1 MKRER
6 YQCPNCSQAC
16 TRKWNLKV
24 HIERNHAGKSGPTR
38 PDVSSPSTRVQ
49 FTSLKTK
56 DLERNDYLHPRH
68 IHDHNDQI
76 SRGIYPSNN
85 LYSSPGFDSKIK
97 EESTPDKITDP
108 MDDLFKT
115 YRRYLEMTNI
125 PNQNKATSDQS
136 AFAGLLPFFARMIIP
151 QKPIS
156 QNNMLPWLKVIYENR
171 NVGYKGRTCYNCKS
185 SWVDLLYDNE
195 KEAKFLYEPPR
206 PHKCDPKK
214 IVEDNHV
221 DESQTLNHDLQKGL
235 TELLLYSAITTIV
248 TLGFQPVHL
257 KAIELDSRNYAH
269 GKEQQQTGNCPS
281 IGNVNEKS
289 TPLVEE
295 GFKELCNLDEKHW
308 AFQAIKNGE
317 YVISIP
323 SRLDQLIEFLLTY
336 KGSFGIFRSMI
347 NGSMRYFFMYL
358 SWSSA
363 NHQ

>member
-24 HIERNHAGKSGPTR
+24 HIERNHAGKRGTTR

-56 DLERNDYLHPRH
+56 DLERNDYPDRH
-68 IHDHNDQI
+68 THDHNDQI

-85 LYSSPGFDSKIK
+85 LYSSPGFGSKIK
-97 EESTPDKITDP
+97 EESTPGKITDL
-108 MDDLFKT
+108 MDDIFET
-115 YRRYLEMTNI
+115 YRKYQEMTSI

-136 AFAGLLPFFARMIIP
+136 AFAGILPFFARMVIP

-156 QNNMLPWLKVIYENR
+156 QNNMLPLLKVIYENR
-171 NVGYKGRTCYNCKS
+171 NVGYRGRTCYNCKS
-185 SWVDLLYDNE
+185 SWVDILYDNE
-195 KEAKFLYEPPR
+195 KEAKFLYEPPP

-214 IVEDNHV
+214 IVDYKHV
-221 DESQTLNHDLQKGL
+221 DKLQTLKDDLQKGL
-235 TELLLYSAITTIV
+235 MELLLNSAITTIV
-248 TLGFQPVHL
+248 FLGFQPVHL

-269 GKEQQQTGNCPS
+269 EKEQQQTGNSPN
-281 IGNVNEKS
+281 IGNVNENS

-295 GFKELCNLDEKHW
+295 GFKELRNLDEKHW

-323 SRLDQLIEFLLTY
+323 SRLDQLIEFLFTN

-358 SWSSA
+358 SWNSA

>member
-24 HIERNHAGKSGPTR
+24 HIERNHAEKRGTTR

-56 DLERNDYLHPRH
+56 GLERNDYPHPRH
-68 IHDHNDQI
+68 IYDHNDQI

-97 EESTPDKITDP
+97 EESTPGKITDH

-115 YRRYLEMTNI
+115 FRKYIEMANMQS
-125 PNQNKATSDQS
+125 QNKATSDQPS
-136 AFAGLLPFFARMIIP
+136 FAGLLPFFARMIIP

-156 QNNMLPWLKVIYENR
+156 QNYMLPLLKVIYENR
-171 NVGYKGRTCYNCKS
+171 NVGYRGRTCYNCKS
-185 SWVDLLYDNE
+185 AWVDILYDNE
-195 KEAKFLYEPPR
+195 QEAKFLHEPPP

-214 IVEDNHV
+214 NVDDKHV
-221 DESQTLNHDLQKGL
+221 DEPHTLKNDLQKGL
-235 TELLLYSAITTIV
+235 MELLLNSAITTIV
-248 TLGFQPVHL
+248 SLGFQPVHL

-269 GKEQQQTGNCPS
+269 EKEQQRTGNCPS
-281 IGNVNEKS
+281 IGNVNENS

-295 GFKELCNLDEKHW
+295 GIKELRNLDEKHW

-323 SRLDQLIEFLLTY
+323 SHLDQLIDFLFTN

-347 NGSMRYFFMYL
+347 NGSTRYFFMYL
-358 SWSSA
+358 SWKPA

>member
-56 DLERNDYLHPRH
+56 DLERNDYPDRH
-68 IHDHNDQI
+68 THDHNDQI

-85 LYSSPGFDSKIK
+85 LYSSPGFGSKIK
-97 EESTPDKITDP
+97 EESTPGKITDL
-108 MDDLFKT
+108 MDDIFET
-115 YRRYLEMTNI
+115 YRKYQEMTSI

-136 AFAGLLPFFARMIIP
+136 AFAGIFARMVIP

-156 QNNMLPWLKVIYENR
+156 QNNMLPLLKVIYENR
-171 NVGYKGRTCYNCKS
+171 NVGYRGRTCYNCKS
-185 SWVDLLYDNE
+185 SWVDILYDNE
-195 KEAKFLYEPPR
+195 KEAKFLYEPPP

-214 IVEDNHV
+214 IVDYKHV
-221 DESQTLNHDLQKGL
+221 DKLQTLKDDLQKGL
-235 TELLLYSAITTIV
+235 MELLLNSAITTIV
-248 TLGFQPVHL
+248 FLGFQPVHL

-269 GKEQQQTGNCPS
+269 EKEQQQTGNSPN
-281 IGNVNEKS
+281 IGNVNENS

-295 GFKELCNLDEKHW
+295 GFKELRNLDEKHW

-323 SRLDQLIEFLLTY
+323 SRLDQLIEFLFTN

-358 SWSSA
+358 SWNSA

>member
-24 HIERNHAGKSGPTR
+24 HIERNHAGKRGTTR

-56 DLERNDYLHPRH
+56 DLERNDYPDRH
-68 IHDHNDQI
+68 THDHNDQI

-85 LYSSPGFDSKIK
+85 LYSSPGFGSKIK
-97 EESTPDKITDP
+97 EESTPGKITDL
-108 MDDLFKT
+108 MDDIFEI
-115 YRRYLEMTNI
+115 YRKYQEMTSI

-136 AFAGLLPFFARMIIP
+136 AFAGILPFFARMVIP

-156 QNNMLPWLKVIYENR
+156 QNNMLPLLKVIYENR
-171 NVGYKGRTCYNCKS
+171 NVGYRGRTCYNCKS
-185 SWVDLLYDNE
+185 SWVDILYDNE
-195 KEAKFLYEPPR
+195 KEAKFLYEPPP

-214 IVEDNHV
+214 IVDYKHV
-221 DESQTLNHDLQKGL
+221 DKLQTLKDDLQKGL
-235 TELLLYSAITTIV
+235 MELLLNSAITTIV
-248 TLGFQPVHL
+248 FLGFQPVHL

-269 GKEQQQTGNCPS
+269 EKEQQQTGNSPN
-281 IGNVNEKS
+281 IGNVNENS
-289 TPLVEE
+289 TPLIEE
-295 GFKELCNLDEKHW
+295 GFKELRNLDEKHW

-323 SRLDQLIEFLLTY
+323 SRLDQLIEFLFTN

-358 SWSSA
+358 SWNSA

>member
-24 HIERNHAGKSGPTR
+24 HIERNHAGKRGTTR

-76 SRGIYPSNN
+76 SRGNYPSNN
-85 LYSSPGFDSKIK
+85 LYSSLGFGSKIK
-97 EESTPDKITDP
+97 EESTPGKITDL
-108 MDDLFKT
+108 MDDIFET
-115 YRRYLEMTNI
+115 YRKYHELTNI
-125 PNQNKATSDQS
+125 PNQNKATSDQPS
-136 AFAGLLPFFARMIIP
+136 FVGLLPVFARMIKP

-156 QNNMLPWLKVIYENR
+156 QNMLPLLKVIYENR

-185 SWVDLLYDNE
+185 SWVDILYDNE

-214 IVEDNHV
+214 IVDNNHV
-221 DESQTLNHDLQKGL
+221 DEPQTLKDDLQKGL

-248 TLGFQPVHL
+248 SLGFQP
-257 KAIELDSRNYAH
+257 
-269 GKEQQQTGNCPS
+269 
-281 IGNVNEKS
+281 
-289 TPLVEE
+289 
-295 GFKELCNLDEKHW
+295 
-308 AFQAIKNGE
+308 
-317 YVISIP
+317 
-323 SRLDQLIEFLLTY
+323 
-336 KGSFGIFRSMI
+336 
-347 NGSMRYFFMYL
+347 
-358 SWSSA
+358 
-363 NHQ
+363 

>member
-1 MKRER
+1 MKREL
-6 YQCPNCSQAC
+6 YQCPKCSQVC

-24 HIERNHAGKSGPTR
+24 HIERNHAGKSGTTR

-85 LYSSPGFDSKIK
+85 PYSSPGFGSKIK
-97 EESTPDKITDP
+97 EESTPGKITDP

-125 PNQNKATSDQS
+125 PNHNKATSDQS
-136 AFAGLLPFFARMIIP
+136 AFAGILPFFARMIIP

-156 QNNMLPWLKVIYENR
+156 QNNMLPLLKVIYENR
-171 NVGYKGRTCYNCKS
+171 NVGYRGRTCYSCK
-185 SWVDLLYDNE
+185 
-195 KEAKFLYEPPR
+195 
-206 PHKCDPKK
+206 
-214 IVEDNHV
+214 
-221 DESQTLNHDLQKGL
+221 
-235 TELLLYSAITTIV
+235 
-248 TLGFQPVHL
+248 
-257 KAIELDSRNYAH
+257 DSRNYLH

-281 IGNVNEKS
+281 IGNVNENS

-295 GFKELCNLDEKHW
+295 DIKELRNLDEKHW

-323 SRLDQLIEFLLTY
+323 SRLDQLIDFLFTN
-336 KGSFGIFRSMI
+336 KGSFGIFRSII
-347 NGSMRYFFMYL
+347 NGSMRYFL
-358 SWSSA
+358 CICLGTLRIISS
-363 NHQ
+363 

>member
-1 MKRER
+1 MRREL

-24 HIERNHAGKSGPTR
+24 HIERNHAGKRGTTR
-38 PDVSSPSTRVQ
+38 PDVSSLSTRVQ

-56 DLERNDYLHPRH
+56 GLERNDYPHPHHLHA
-68 IHDHNDQI
+68 HNDQI
-76 SRGIYPSNN
+76 SRGTYPSNN

-97 EESTPDKITDP
+97 EESPPGKIADP
-108 MDDLFKT
+108 MDDLLKT
-115 YRRYLEMTNI
+115 YRKYLEMANLQS
-125 PNQNKATSDQS
+125 QNKATSDQPS
-136 AFAGLLPFFARMIIP
+136 FAGLLPFFARMIIP

-156 QNNMLPWLKVIYENR
+156 QNNMLPLLKVIYENR
-171 NVGYKGRTCYNCKS
+171 NIGYRGRTCYNCNS
-185 SWVDLLYDNE
+185 WWVDILYDNE
-195 KEAKFLYEPPR
+195 KEAKFLQEPPP

-214 IVEDNHV
+214 IVDDKHV
-221 DESQTLNHDLQKGL
+221 HEPHLKNDLQ
-235 TELLLYSAITTIV
+235 ELLLNSAIITIV
-248 TLGFQPVHL
+248 SLGFQPVHL

-281 IGNVNEKS
+281 IGNVNENS
-289 TPLVEE
+289 IPLVEK
-295 GFKELCNLDEKHW
+295 GLKELRNLDEKHW

>member
-24 HIERNHAGKSGPTR
+24 HIERNHAGKRGTTR

-56 DLERNDYLHPRH
+56 DLERNDYPDRH
-68 IHDHNDQI
+68 THDHNDQI

-85 LYSSPGFDSKIK
+85 LYSSPGFGSKIK
-97 EESTPDKITDP
+97 EESTPGKITDL
-108 MDDLFKT
+108 MDDIFEI
-115 YRRYLEMTNI
+115 YRKYQEMTSI

-136 AFAGLLPFFARMIIP
+136 AFAGIFARMVIP

-156 QNNMLPWLKVIYENR
+156 QNNMLPLLKVIYENR
-171 NVGYKGRTCYNCKS
+171 NVGYRGRICYNCKS
-185 SWVDLLYDNE
+185 SWVDILYDNE
-195 KEAKFLYEPPR
+195 KEAKFLYEPPP

-214 IVEDNHV
+214 IVDYKHV
-221 DESQTLNHDLQKGL
+221 DKLQTLKDDLQKGL
-235 TELLLYSAITTIV
+235 MELLLNSAITTIV
-248 TLGFQPVHL
+248 FLGFQPVHL

-269 GKEQQQTGNCPS
+269 EKEQQQTGNSPN
-281 IGNVNEKS
+281 IGNVNENS

-295 GFKELCNLDEKHW
+295 GFKELRNLDEKHW

-323 SRLDQLIEFLLTY
+323 SRLDQLIEFLFTN

-358 SWSSA
+358 SWNSA

>member
-24 HIERNHAGKSGPTR
+24 HIERNHAGKRGTTR

-56 DLERNDYLHPRH
+56 DLERNDYPDRH
-68 IHDHNDQI
+68 THDHNDQI

-85 LYSSPGFDSKIK
+85 LYSSPGFGSKIK
-97 EESTPDKITDP
+97 EESTPGKITDL
-108 MDDLFKT
+108 MDDIFET
-115 YRRYLEMTNI
+115 YRKYQEMTSI

-136 AFAGLLPFFARMIIP
+136 AFAGILPFFARMVIP

-156 QNNMLPWLKVIYENR
+156 QNNMLPLLKVIYENR
-171 NVGYKGRTCYNCKS
+171 NVGYRGRTCYNYKS
-185 SWVDLLYDNE
+185 SWVDILYDNE
-195 KEAKFLYEPPR
+195 KEAKFLYEPPP

-214 IVEDNHV
+214 IVDYKHV
-221 DESQTLNHDLQKGL
+221 DELQTLKDDLQKGL
-235 TELLLYSAITTIV
+235 MELLLNSAITSIV
-248 TLGFQPVHL
+248 FLGFQPVHL

-269 GKEQQQTGNCPS
+269 EKEQQQTGNSPN
-281 IGNVNEKS
+281 IGNVNENS

-295 GFKELCNLDEKHW
+295 GFKELRNLDEKHW

-323 SRLDQLIEFLLTY
+323 SRLD
-336 KGSFGIFRSMI
+336 
-347 NGSMRYFFMYL
+347 
-358 SWSSA
+358 
-363 NHQ
+363 

>member
-24 HIERNHAGKSGPTR
+24 HIERNHAGKRGTTR

-56 DLERNDYLHPRH
+56 DLERNDYPDRH
-68 IHDHNDQI
+68 THDHNDQI

-85 LYSSPGFDSKIK
+85 LYSSPGFGSKIK
-97 EESTPDKITDP
+97 EESTPGKITDL
-108 MDDLFKT
+108 MDDIFEI
-115 YRRYLEMTNI
+115 YRKYQEMTSI

-136 AFAGLLPFFARMIIP
+136 AFAGILPFFARMVIP

-156 QNNMLPWLKVIYENR
+156 QNNMLPLLKVIYENR
-171 NVGYKGRTCYNCKS
+171 NVGYRGRTCYNCKS
-185 SWVDLLYDNE
+185 SWVDILYDNE
-195 KEAKFLYEPPR
+195 KEAKFLYEPPP

-214 IVEDNHV
+214 IVDYKHV
-221 DESQTLNHDLQKGL
+221 DKLQTLKDDLQKGL
-235 TELLLYSAITTIV
+235 MELLLNSAITTIV
-248 TLGFQPVHL
+248 FLGFQPVHL

-269 GKEQQQTGNCPS
+269 EKEQQQTGNSPN
-281 IGNVNEKS
+281 IGNVNENS

-295 GFKELCNLDEKHW
+295 GFKELRNLDEKHW

-323 SRLDQLIEFLLTY
+323 SRLDQLIEFLFTN

-358 SWSSA
+358 SWNSA